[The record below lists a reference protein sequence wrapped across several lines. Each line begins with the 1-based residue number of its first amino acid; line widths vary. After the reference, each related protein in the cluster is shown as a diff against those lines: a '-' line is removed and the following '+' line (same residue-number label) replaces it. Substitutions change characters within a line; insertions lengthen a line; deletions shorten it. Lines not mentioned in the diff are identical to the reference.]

1 MPNQA
6 RSLQCSF
13 GPQGRAVV
21 KATCFSPILS
31 VPPPIIIKLLHPRVL
46 RELIKMKE
54 EQK

>member
-31 VPPPIIIKLLHPRVL
+31 VPPAPSSSIHPRVL